1 MKKAVKT
8 ILISVLAVFS
18 LVLVAALCY
27 VLYVVCSY
35 SRIDDNL
42 ALEVNAG
49 VGSDSVETEKEYT
62 VVTQNVGFG
71 AYTPDFTFFM
81 DGGKQSR
88 AESAESVKNCV
99 RKAAETVAGFGADFA
114 LFQEVDFD
122 SDRSF
127 HIDQRKIID
136 ASFAGYSSVFAV
148 NYHSAYLFY
157 PFNEP
162 HGASK
167 SGIMTYGKVKPS
179 SAIRRSLPISTG
191 FGKFLDLDRCYSVTR
206 FAVNNG
212 RELVLYNVHAS
223 AYGGSDAIRSAQMNM
238 LLSDMQ
244 SEYEKGNYCV
254 CGGDFNHDF
263 TGNSTQEFNNVSDT
277 DYGWAQPFPVDI
289 LAKYDGLER
298 AIGYDEG
305 NNVPTCRNCDV
316 PYDETTFTL
325 IVDGYIVSRNV
336 EVKSLIN
343 ADTRFEYS
351 DHNPVVMKFVLESLE
366 A

>member
-1 MKKAVKT
+1 MKKAVKV
-8 ILISVLAVFS
+8 IFKSILAVF
-18 LVLVAALCY
+18 LLIIFAALCY

-42 ALEVNAG
+42 TLEVIDG
-49 VGSDSVETEKEYT
+49 EYGDCLETEKEYT
-62 VVTQNVGFG
+62 AVTQNVGFG

-88 AESAESVKNCV
+88 AVSAESVEYCV
-99 RKAAETVAGFGADFA
+99 GKAAKTVAGFGADFA

-127 HIDQRKIID
+127 HIDQRKITD
-136 ASFAGYSSVFAV
+136 ASFLGYSSVFAV
-148 NYHSAYLFY
+148 NYHSAYLFF

-167 SGIMTYGKVKPS
+167 SGIMTYSKAKPS
-179 SAIRRSLPISTG
+179 SAIRRSLPVDAG
-191 FGKFLDLDRCYSVTR
+191 FGKFLDLDRCYSVIR
-206 FAVNNG
+206 FPVNDG
-212 RELVLYNVHAS
+212 KELVLYNVHAS

-238 LLSDMQ
+238 LLADMQ

-263 TGNSTQEFNNVSDT
+263 TGNSTQTFNDVSDT

-298 AIGYDEG
+298 AIRYDEG

-316 PYDETTFTL
+316 PYDEKTFTL
-325 IVDGYIVSRNV
+325 IVDGFIVSRNV
-336 EVKSLIN
+336 EIKSLIN

-351 DHNPVVMKFVLESLE
+351 DHNPVVMKFVLKSL
-366 A
+366 AA